1 MKRTSQLIEGTPS
14 TCKRPYE
21 PPCGEAFFMHQ
32 PLNILET
39 VSLEGEVEDFKDAD
53 DF

>member
-1 MKRTSQLIEGTPS
+1 MKSKCQLIEGMS
-14 TCKRPYE
+14 SACKHPYE
-21 PPCGEAFFMHQ
+21 PPCVEAFCMHQ

>member
-1 MKRTSQLIEGTPS
+1 MKRKSQLIEGMPS
-14 TCKRPYE
+14 TCKHPYE
-21 PPCGEAFFMHQ
+21 PPCVEAFCMHQ

-39 VSLEGEVEDFKDAD
+39 VSLEGEVEDFKDGD

>member
-1 MKRTSQLIEGTPS
+1 MKRKSQLIEGMPS
-14 TCKRPYE
+14 TCKHPYE
-21 PPCGEAFFMHQ
+21 SPCVEAFFVHQ

-39 VSLEGEVEDFKDAD
+39 VSLEGEVEDFKDGD

>member
-1 MKRTSQLIEGTPS
+1 MKGKCQLMEGMPS
-14 TCKRPYE
+14 TCKHPYE
-21 PPCGEAFFMHQ
+21 PPCAEAFFMHQ

-39 VSLEGEVEDFKDAD
+39 VSLEGEVEDFKDGD